1 MPKNFIV
8 LAEPPE
14 SIILMDVEHK
24 PSIIWCDAFDIY
36 NLETKKYTNKPCI
49 WEDYSDFL
57 GELISD
63 EENFKKNKLLRTILF
78 IIVFSLSL
86 SNFVIFAK
94 NVDST
99 KEVIFVV
106 DTSNSM
112 KSFDSENLVM
122 DEIKKMANFLTSD
135 YKVGIVTY
143 NSKVIDY
150 ANLTTDLAYFNSIL
164 DRTKYTGY
172 TNAGDALSFA
182 VNMFD
187 ANSSF
192 KNIIMVSDGEIVLQ
206 NEDLTKKSN
215 ETFKNAIN
223 IAKNR
228 NIVIDTIALGE
239 LTEEGKKFNIFDA
252 SNLTNGQIFKCNNV
266 LKLDEISNQILFE
279 KFKIK
284 KTQIG
289 VGNTENGQL
298 NVNLPTTNL
307 DKVKILLTSSSITN
321 INVNCKSESANVVN
335 GKNFAIIEIANPY
348 ESLIT
353 LDFNS
358 NGNVNAYLLQEV
370 VANINGEISNYRY
383 EDKTVLADLNI
394 TLQNDKGNIFENYYN
409 NKFINLNINN
419 DIHNAKVEDN
429 KIKITLD
436 TLQLDENLKIIL
448 SLDKLEQNFLNLN
461 SLNLKLDK
469 IKIDELLENNNH
481 KSFGFLPLYIIL
493 GLLCLVI
500 ILILLKNKTKNIQK
514 NEIVEEEKPTI
525 SKNPYEYYGKLNIY
539 VVNTEEGYDIAPQV
553 FNLQRKQS
561 NEKISL
567 KDILNAC
574 KLNIG
579 DESAKNIIFEPTMN
593 KGLNL
598 INNSYSTIIKNGSL
612 VTFEKSTNINFNEK
626 ISIILEDEVTE
637 LEIHYKSLKPSE
649 VNSYI

>member
-1 MPKNFIV
+1 MKI
-8 LAEPPE
+8 
-14 SIILMDVEHK
+14 
-24 PSIIWCDAFDIY
+24 
-36 NLETKKYTNKPCI
+36 
-49 WEDYSDFL
+49 
-57 GELISD
+57 
-63 EENFKKNKLLRTILF
+63 FKKNKLLIIILF
-78 IIVFSLSL
+78 IIVFSLSF
-86 SNFVIFAK
+86 SNFVTFAK
-94 NVDST
+94 NVNST
-99 KEVIFVV
+99 KEIIFVV

-122 DEIKKMANFLTSD
+122 DEIKKIANFLTSD
-135 YKVGIVTY
+135 YKVGIVAY
-143 NSKVIDY
+143 NNKVIDY

-172 TNAGDALSFA
+172 TNAGDALAFA
-182 VNMFD
+182 INMFD
-187 ANSSF
+187 ENSSF

-215 ETFKNAIN
+215 ETFKNTIN
-223 IAKNR
+223 IAKDN

-239 LTEEGKKFNIFDA
+239 LTKEGKKFNIFEA
-252 SNLTNGQIFKCNNV
+252 SNLTNGQIFRCNNV
-266 LKLDEISNQILFE
+266 LKLDEISNEILFE
-279 KFKIK
+279 KFKLK

-307 DKVKILLTSSSITN
+307 DKVKILLTSSNITN

-335 GKNFAIIEIANPY
+335 GKNFAIVEIVNPY

-409 NKFINLNINN
+409 NEIINLNLNN
-419 DIHNAKVEDN
+419 DVHNAKVEDN

-436 TLQLDENLKIIL
+436 TLQLDENLKITL

-469 IKIDELLENNNH
+469 IKINELLENNNH
-481 KSFGFLPLYIIL
+481 KSFEFLPLYIIL

-500 ILILLKNKTKNIQK
+500 ILILLKNKTKNTQK
-514 NEIVEEEKPTI
+514 NEIVEEEKPI
-525 SKNPYEYYGKLNIY
+525 VSKNPYEYYGKLNIY

-579 DESAKNIIFEPTMN
+579 DESAEKIIFEPTMN
-593 KGLNL
+593 KALSL
-598 INNSYSTIIKNGSL
+598 TNNSYSTIIKNGSL
-612 VTFEKSTNINFNEK
+612 LTFEKSTNINFNEK

-637 LEIHYKSLKPSE
+637 FEIHYRSLKPSE

>member
-1 MPKNFIV
+1 MEI
-8 LAEPPE
+8 
-14 SIILMDVEHK
+14 
-24 PSIIWCDAFDIY
+24 
-36 NLETKKYTNKPCI
+36 
-49 WEDYSDFL
+49 
-57 GELISD
+57 
-63 EENFKKNKLLRTILF
+63 FKKNKLLRTILF

-223 IAKNR
+223 IAKNK

-266 LKLDEISNQILFE
+266 LELDEISNQILFE
-279 KFKIK
+279 KFKLK

-335 GKNFAIIEIANPY
+335 GKNFAIIEVINPY

-409 NKFINLNINN
+409 NEIINLDINN

-436 TLQLDENLKIIL
+436 TSQLDENLKITL

-481 KSFGFLPLYIIL
+481 KSFEFLPLYIIL

-500 ILILLKNKTKNIQK
+500 ILILLKNKTKNAQK
-514 NEIVEEEKPTI
+514 IEIVEEEKPTL
-525 SKNPYEYYGKLNIY
+525 SKNPYEYFGKLNIY

-561 NEKISL
+561 NEKVSL

-579 DESAKNIIFEPTMN
+579 DESAEKIIFEPTMN
-593 KGLNL
+593 KALSL
-598 INNSYSTIIKNGSL
+598 TNNSYSTIIKNGSL
-612 VTFEKSTNINFNEK
+612 LTFEKSTNINFNEK

-637 LEIHYKSLKPSE
+637 FEIHYKSLKPSE

>member
-1 MPKNFIV
+1 MKI
-8 LAEPPE
+8 
-14 SIILMDVEHK
+14 
-24 PSIIWCDAFDIY
+24 
-36 NLETKKYTNKPCI
+36 
-49 WEDYSDFL
+49 
-57 GELISD
+57 
-63 EENFKKNKLLRTILF
+63 FKKNKLLIIILF
-78 IIVFSLSL
+78 IIVFSLPF
-86 SNFVIFAK
+86 SNFVTFAK
-94 NVDST
+94 NVNST
-99 KEVIFVV
+99 KEFIFVV

-122 DEIKKMANFLTSD
+122 DEIKKIANFLTSD

-172 TNAGDALSFA
+172 TNAGDALAFA
-182 VNMFD
+182 VKMFNE
-187 ANSSF
+187 NSSF

-215 ETFKNAIN
+215 ETFKNTIN
-223 IAKNR
+223 IAKDN

-252 SNLTNGQIFKCNNV
+252 SNLTNGQIFRCNNV

-279 KFKIK
+279 KFKLK

-307 DKVKILLTSSSITN
+307 DKVKILLTSSNITN

-335 GKNFAIIEIANPY
+335 GKNFAIVEIVNPY

-409 NKFINLNINN
+409 NEIINLNLNN
-419 DIHNAKVEDN
+419 DVHNAKVEDN

-436 TLQLDENLKIIL
+436 TLQLDENLKITL

-469 IKIDELLENNNH
+469 IKINELLENNNH
-481 KSFGFLPLYIIL
+481 KSFEFLPLYIIL

-500 ILILLKNKTKNIQK
+500 ILILLKNKTKNTQK
-514 NEIVEEEKPTI
+514 NEIVEEEKPI
-525 SKNPYEYYGKLNIY
+525 VSKNPYEYYGKLNIY

-579 DESAKNIIFEPTMN
+579 DESAEKIIFEPTMN
-593 KGLNL
+593 KALSL
-598 INNSYSTIIKNGSL
+598 TNNSYSTIIKNGSL
-612 VTFEKSTNINFNEK
+612 LTFEKSTNINFNEK

-637 LEIHYKSLKPSE
+637 FEIHYRSLKPSE

>member
-1 MPKNFIV
+1 MEI
-8 LAEPPE
+8 
-14 SIILMDVEHK
+14 
-24 PSIIWCDAFDIY
+24 
-36 NLETKKYTNKPCI
+36 
-49 WEDYSDFL
+49 
-57 GELISD
+57 
-63 EENFKKNKLLRTILF
+63 FKKNKLLRTILF
-78 IIVFSLSL
+78 IIVFNLL
-86 SNFVIFAK
+86 FSNLVIFAK

-112 KSFDSENLVM
+112 KSFDGENLVM

-150 ANLTTDLAYFNSIL
+150 ANLTADLAYFNSIL

-172 TNAGDALSFA
+172 TNAGDALAFA
-182 VNMFD
+182 VNMFNE
-187 ANSSF
+187 NSSF

-223 IAKNR
+223 IAKNK

-266 LKLDEISNQILFE
+266 LELDEISNQILFE
-279 KFKIK
+279 KFKLK

-335 GKNFAIIEIANPY
+335 GKNFAIIEVINPY

-409 NKFINLNINN
+409 NEIINLDINN

-436 TLQLDENLKIIL
+436 TSQLDENLKITL

-481 KSFGFLPLYIIL
+481 KSFEFLPLYIIL

-500 ILILLKNKTKNIQK
+500 ILILLKNKTKNAQK
-514 NEIVEEEKPTI
+514 IEIVEEEKPTL
-525 SKNPYEYYGKLNIY
+525 SKNPYEYFGKLNIY

-561 NEKISL
+561 NEKVSL

-579 DESAKNIIFEPTMN
+579 DESAEKIIFEPTMN
-593 KGLNL
+593 KALSL
-598 INNSYSTIIKNGSL
+598 TNNSYSTIIKNGSL
-612 VTFEKSTNINFNEK
+612 LTFEKSTNINFNEK

-637 LEIHYKSLKPSE
+637 FEIHYKSLKPSE

>member
-1 MPKNFIV
+1 MEI
-8 LAEPPE
+8 
-14 SIILMDVEHK
+14 
-24 PSIIWCDAFDIY
+24 
-36 NLETKKYTNKPCI
+36 
-49 WEDYSDFL
+49 
-57 GELISD
+57 
-63 EENFKKNKLLRTILF
+63 FKKNKLLRTILF
-78 IIVFSLSL
+78 IIVFNLL
-86 SNFVIFAK
+86 FSNLVIFAK

-112 KSFDSENLVM
+112 KSFDGENLVM

-150 ANLTTDLAYFNSIL
+150 ANLTADLAYFNSIL

-172 TNAGDALSFA
+172 TNAGDALAFA
-182 VNMFD
+182 VNMFNE
-187 ANSSF
+187 NSSF

-223 IAKNR
+223 IAKNK

-266 LKLDEISNQILFE
+266 LELDEISNQILFE
-279 KFKIK
+279 KFKLK

-335 GKNFAIIEIANPY
+335 GKNFAIIEVINPY

-409 NKFINLNINN
+409 NEIINLDINN

-436 TLQLDENLKIIL
+436 TSQLDENLKITL

-481 KSFGFLPLYIIL
+481 KSFEFLPLYIIL

-500 ILILLKNKTKNIQK
+500 ILILLKNKTKNAQK
-514 NEIVEEEKPTI
+514 IEIVEEEKPTL
-525 SKNPYEYYGKLNIY
+525 SKNPYEYFGKLNIY

-561 NEKISL
+561 NEKVSL

-579 DESAKNIIFEPTMN
+579 DESAEKVIFEPTMN
-593 KGLNL
+593 KALSL
-598 INNSYSTIIKNGSL
+598 TNNSYSTIIKNGSL
-612 VTFEKSTNINFNEK
+612 LTFEKSTNINFNEK

-637 LEIHYKSLKPSE
+637 FEIHYKSLKPSE

>member
-1 MPKNFIV
+1 MEI
-8 LAEPPE
+8 
-14 SIILMDVEHK
+14 
-24 PSIIWCDAFDIY
+24 
-36 NLETKKYTNKPCI
+36 
-49 WEDYSDFL
+49 
-57 GELISD
+57 
-63 EENFKKNKLLRTILF
+63 FKKNKLLRTILF

-266 LKLDEISNQILFE
+266 LKLDDISNQILFE

-637 LEIHYKSLKPSE
+637 FEIHYKSLKPSE